1 MLGKFCI
8 SGAYAVV
15 YLFSTEQFPTV
26 VKNSGLGMCSLFA
39 RFGGLA
45 CPYVVLLGGTWKPLP
60 LIIFGALSGGFLK
73 RCFEIAI
80 SMTRCLFEPL

>member
-45 CPYVVLLGGTWKPLP
+45 CPYVVLLGTTWKPLP
-60 LIIFGALSGGFLK
+60 LIIFGALSGGFQ
-73 RCFEIAI
+73 IY
-80 SMTRCLFEPL
+80 S